1 MKKVISIILAVVML
15 FSMSVTAFAA
25 EPTIE
30 DDSVISLP
38 SAVTESA
45 GLAFGPL
52 TIGNITFR
60 VTNAHSHNIPGYG
73 VVEHIN
79 FHIDNADTGKEIKNY
94 HIFTQMNANG
104 KECLVVYESKSATE
118 VFRNCNDT
126 LGSQVSAFFSIVS
139 EIVRGL
145 LSEANFITA
154 TAIIAIIVVL
164 VVDLVLPLDPLPF
177 LPASIDPVE
186 SIA

>member
-1 MKKVISIILAVVML
+1 MKKALSVLLVVVMI

-25 EPTIE
+25 ENRIE
-30 DDSVISLP
+30 DNNVISL
-38 SAVTESA
+38 SNAESRSA
-45 GLAFGPL
+45 GLAFGPV
-52 TIGNITFR
+52 TVGNISFR

-79 FHIDNADTGKEIKNY
+79 FHIDNADTGREIKNY

-164 VVDLVLPLDPLPF
+164 VIDLVLPLDPLPF
-177 LPASIDPVE
+177 LPASIDPIE
-186 SIA
+186 SVA